1 MQIWREDP
9 EDYKLVP
16 LTNKMVEE
24 AEDKLKV
31 KLPYSYISLLKK
43 KNGGYLN
50 YDSFPISVP
59 TAWAE
64 NHIHVDHLF
73 GVEENKG
80 ILQSAYFI
88 EEWGLP
94 KDIVIISGEGH
105 SWIAFDYRETKEDPP
120 LIYIDTESEQIIEIA
135 RNFDAF
141 LNWLYKQERELE
153 EISFEEKGLHLTHDE
168 LEAALSTNKEQDVIQ
183 AMNYLFENTKGNEQ
197 FIEQKLLALLNSPSL
212 ETKQLAANFANHF
225 NEKGIISSSVL
236 NKMVTIIRNDE
247 EIEYFVDMF
256 FGDQ

>member
-1 MQIWREDP
+1 MKIWREDT
-9 EDYKLVP
+9 EEYQLAP
-16 LTNKMVEE
+16 LTNKMVKE
-24 AEDKLKV
+24 AEDKLKA

-43 KNGGYLN
+43 QNGGYII
-50 YDSFPISVP
+50 YDSFPTDVP
-59 TAWAE
+59 TSWAE
-64 NHIHVDHLF
+64 DHVHVDHLF
-73 GVEENKG
+73 GIEENKG
-80 ILQSAYFI
+80 ILQSEYLI

-153 EISFEEKGLHLTHDE
+153 EIDFEEKGLHLTHDE
-168 LEAALSTNKEQDVIQ
+168 LEAAFSANNEQDVTQ

-197 FIEQKLLALLNSPSL
+197 FIEQKLLTLLQSPSL
-212 ETKQLAANFANHF
+212 EIKQLAANFANHF
-225 NEKGIISSSVL
+225 HEMGILSSNVLHEIIS
-236 NKMVTIIRNDE
+236 TIRNDE
-247 EIEYFVDMF
+247 EIEYFADMF
-256 FGDQ
+256 FSGE